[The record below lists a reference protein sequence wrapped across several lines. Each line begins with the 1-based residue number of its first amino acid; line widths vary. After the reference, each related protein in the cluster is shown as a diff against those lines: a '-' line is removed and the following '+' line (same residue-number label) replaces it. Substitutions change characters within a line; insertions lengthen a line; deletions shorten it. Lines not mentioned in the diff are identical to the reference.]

1 MRRRIRSC
9 VKGCLPSW
17 CLLYYR
23 RLKARRLDVE
33 YQKLTLEGVFEKIY
47 LENRWGGKGIDYFSG
62 RGSHEHL
69 LVTPYLKQVSAF
81 LRTLP
86 RKPIIVDLGCGD
98 FNVGKELVPLSGNYI
113 ACDIVPG
120 LIERNKKHFE
130 QSNVDW
136 RVVNIV
142 DDRLPLGDIALI
154 RNVFQHLSNSQVHQV
169 LSKVGQ
175 YSYLLITEHAP
186 NEVFTENIDKF
197 AGSNIRY
204 AVNSAVN
211 VTSPPFNLKVKSEKI
226 LCDTVFQDG
235 KRMMRT
241 ILYELA

>member
-1 MRRRIRSC
+1 M
-9 VKGCLPSW
+9 
-17 CLLYYR
+17 
-23 RLKARRLDVE
+23 
-33 YQKLTLEGVFEKIY
+33 
-47 LENRWGGKGIDYFSG
+47 
-62 RGSHEHL
+62 
-69 LVTPYLKQVSAF
+69 
-81 LRTLP
+81 
-86 RKPIIVDLGCGD
+86 
-98 FNVGKELVPLSGNYI
+98 LST
-113 ACDIVPG
+113 
-120 LIERNKKHFE
+120 
-130 QSNVDW
+130 
-136 RVVNIV
+136 
-142 DDRLPLGDIALI
+142 
-154 RNVFQHLSNSQVHQV
+154 
-169 LSKVGQ
+169 VGQ

>member
-1 MRRRIRSC
+1 M
-9 VKGCLPSW
+9 
-17 CLLYYR
+17 
-23 RLKARRLDVE
+23 
-33 YQKLTLEGVFEKIY
+33 
-47 LENRWGGKGIDYFSG
+47 
-62 RGSHEHL
+62 
-69 LVTPYLKQVSAF
+69 
-81 LRTLP
+81 
-86 RKPIIVDLGCGD
+86 
-98 FNVGKELVPLSGNYI
+98 GKELVPLSEKYI

-120 LIERNKKHFE
+120 LIERNKKYFE
-130 QSNVDW
+130 RLNIDW

-142 DDRLPLGDIALI
+142 DDQLPLGDIALI

-175 YSYLLITEHAP
+175 YSYLLITEDAP

-235 KRMMRT
+235 KRMMKT